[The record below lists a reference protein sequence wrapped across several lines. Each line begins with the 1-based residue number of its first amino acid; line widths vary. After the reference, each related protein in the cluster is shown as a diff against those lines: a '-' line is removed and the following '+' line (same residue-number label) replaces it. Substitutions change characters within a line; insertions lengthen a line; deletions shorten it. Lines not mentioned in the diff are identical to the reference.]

1 MNNTAMKDGLF
12 LKLDLAY
19 DSISN
24 YNTEQF

>member
-1 MNNTAMKDGLF
+1 MNNIAMEDGLF

-24 YNTEQF
+24 CNTKQF